1 MQDSH
6 LSVMGTSKT
15 SKVALGVFSRRT
27 RAGKVADAPR
37 TTSSYSTARRAKQAT
52 STANLPYGDGDET
65 RHLKCQ
71 RARGTSHVSRRR
83 SRSQS
88 RSDAPF
94 SSMASTDACSGA
106 RARLCSGT
114 SAGVVRRSIAGMKQF
129 GTESRMGRQ
138 SRYLPRTCAFR
149 AIARGCTVNA
159 ETLPMHAHV
168 IDLCTVSHA
177 YLRSPPYSL
186 I

>member
-1 MQDSH
+1 MLDRSFCYALQDSH

-37 TTSSYSTARRAKQAT
+37 TTSLYSTARRAKQAT

-114 SAGVVRRSIAGMKQF
+114 SAGVVRRSIAGMKQL
-129 GTESRMGRQ
+129 GTKGRRMYRQ
-138 SRYLPRTCAFR
+138 LRY
-149 AIARGCTVNA
+149 
-159 ETLPMHAHV
+159 
-168 IDLCTVSHA
+168 DTVSSSGGA
-177 YLRSPPYSL
+177 RSWGSRGGARCMADARARQ
-186 I
+186 